1 MKGLIMDLQVLGRQ
15 LAKSVPA
22 IEPGLKSLY
31 HNGTRW
37 RHSLSETWP
46 SLVRART
53 EKITIA
59 ITANCNLRCT
69 GCRYGRDFMP
79 GSILPYEIVEGI
91 LEDAAKHN
99 IPAVRLYGGEPLLH
113 PDLPKMVRAAGR
125 LGVGAYLTTNAIVLG
140 QKIAELHE
148 SGLRKATIG
157 YYGENEDYDRY
168 VQRPG
173 RYKRLVNSLDTTR
186 RLFGPDAFQ
195 LQFNFLLSKR
205 SSSISDFEKIKAM
218 AERYDARIQIDIVHY
233 SLPYFQDGPE
243 LDIQFG
249 PDDAEKL
256 HRMAEYLVKLK
267 ATHPHLLTESE
278 ASLASIPDWAL
289 SQDQIK
295 IPCDAG
301 KLLWIG
307 ADGSVQLCYVTF
319 DLGNLHEKRLSEM
332 LYTPAHHQ
340 AARDAFALNCP
351 NCHCERGARVEKH
364 GATFA
369 KYKAAAQAMRSA

>member
-1 MKGLIMDLQVLGRQ
+1 MELQTLGRK
-15 LAKSVPA
+15 LAKSIPA
-22 IEPGLKSLY
+22 TETALKSIY
-31 HNGTRW
+31 HTGTRL

-46 SLVRART
+46 SLIKART

-59 ITANCNLRCT
+59 ITAHCNLRCT

-79 GSILPYEIVEGI
+79 GSILPYELVEGV
-91 LEDAAKHN
+91 LEDAAKAN

-157 YYGENEDYDRY
+157 YYGEGEAYDRY

-186 RLFGPDAFQ
+186 GLFGPDQFD

-205 SSSISDFEKIKAM
+205 SNTIADFEKIRAM

-243 LDIQFG
+243 LDLQFG
-249 PDDAEKL
+249 PTDSDALK
-256 HRMAEYLVKLK
+256 RMAEHLVKLK
-267 ATHPHLLTESE
+267 ASKPHLLTESE

-289 SQDQIK
+289 SQEQIR

-307 ADGSVQLCYVTF
+307 ADGSVKLCYVTF

-332 LYTPAHHQ
+332 LYTPEHHQ
-340 AARDAFALNCP
+340 AARDAFQLNCP

-364 GATFA
+364 ATTFA
-369 KYKAAAQAMRSA
+369 KYQADAKAMRAA

>member
-1 MKGLIMDLQVLGRQ
+1 MELQTLGRK
-15 LAKSVPA
+15 LAKSLPA
-22 IEPGLKSLY
+22 AEPTLKSLY
-31 HNGTRW
+31 HTGTRW

-46 SLVRART
+46 SLIKART

-59 ITANCNLRCT
+59 ITAHCNLRCT

-79 GSILPYEIVEGI
+79 GSILPYELVEGV
-91 LEDAAKHN
+91 LEDAAKAN

-157 YYGENEDYDRY
+157 YYGEGEAYDRY

-186 RLFGPDAFQ
+186 SLFGPDKFD

-205 SSSISDFEKIKAM
+205 SNNIADFEKIRAM

-243 LDIQFG
+243 LDLQFG
-249 PDDAEKL
+249 PADGDGLK
-256 HRMAEYLVKLK
+256 RMAEHLVKLK
-267 ATHPHLLTESE
+267 AVKPHLLTESE

-289 SQDQIK
+289 SQENIR

-307 ADGSVQLCYVTF
+307 ADGSVKLCYVTF
-319 DLGNLHEKRLSEM
+319 DLGNLHEKRLREM
-332 LYTPAHHQ
+332 LYTPEHHK
-340 AARDAFALNCP
+340 AARDAFQLNCP

-364 GATFA
+364 AATFV
-369 KYKAAAQAMRSA
+369 KYQADARAMRAA

>member
-1 MKGLIMDLQVLGRQ
+1 MGIQTIGREVARA
-15 LAKSVPA
+15 LPA
-22 IEPGLKSLY
+22 TAPALKSMQITGERLQ
-31 HNGTRW
+31 GR
-37 RHSLSETWP
+37 LSQVWP

-59 ITANCNLRCT
+59 ITAHCNLRCT

-79 GSILPYEIVEGI
+79 GSILPYELVEGI
-91 LEDAAKHN
+91 LEDAAKHK

-113 PDLPKMVRAAGR
+113 PDLPKMVRAAGK

-140 QKIAELHE
+140 QKISELHE

-157 YYGENEDYDRY
+157 YYGKDAEYDLY

-173 RYKRLVNSLDTTR
+173 RYKRLVSSLDTTR
-186 RLFGPDAFQ
+186 ALFGPDQFD

-205 SSSISDFEKIKAM
+205 SKTISDFEAIRTM

-243 LDIQFG
+243 LDIQFQESDS
-249 PDDAEKL
+249 DDLKRLTE
-256 HRMAEYLVKLK
+256 HLVRLK
-267 ATHPHLLTESE
+267 ATHPHLLTETE
-278 ASLASIPDWAL
+278 ESLASIPDWAL
-289 SQDQIK
+289 SRENVR

-307 ADGSVQLCYVTF
+307 ADGSVKLCYVTF
-319 DLGNLHEKRLSEM
+319 DLGNLHEKRLNQM
-332 LYTPAHHQ
+332 LYTPEHHQ

-351 NCHCERGARVEKH
+351 NCHCERGARVAKH
-364 GATFA
+364 NQSFQHYRAEA
-369 KYKAAAQAMRSA
+369 KRIHRA